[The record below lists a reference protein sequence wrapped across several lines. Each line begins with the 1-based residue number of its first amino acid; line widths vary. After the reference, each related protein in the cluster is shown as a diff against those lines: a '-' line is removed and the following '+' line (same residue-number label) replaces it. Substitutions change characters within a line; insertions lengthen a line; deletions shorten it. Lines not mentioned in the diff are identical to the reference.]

1 MQEDRN
7 EFLFVA
13 NFPLGKASAPYL
25 LPLFLIGNFNI
36 YIHFENWVNSQN
48 LPKKTSPGSL
58 DAFTSKLHQTLKEEI
73 VPILYDLF

>member
-36 YIHFENWVNSQN
+36 YIHFEN
-48 LPKKTSPGSL
+48 
-58 DAFTSKLHQTLKEEI
+58 
-73 VPILYDLF
+73 